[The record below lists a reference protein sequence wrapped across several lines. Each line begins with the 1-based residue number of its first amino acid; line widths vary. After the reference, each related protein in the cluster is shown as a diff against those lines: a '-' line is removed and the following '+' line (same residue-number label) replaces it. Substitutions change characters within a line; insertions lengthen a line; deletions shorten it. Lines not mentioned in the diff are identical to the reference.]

1 MKIKNIDNEIREV
14 FDDVIQSVNSTNDEE
29 LNELPF
35 EGSWTIGQVAAHI
48 ILCSGGVLDN
58 QTKEAGRPYDE
69 KVAELRSIFL
79 DMEQKSE
86 TAPAVYPSMRM
97 YDKQELVKQLESNK
111 ANLLGII
118 EERDLMQLSLD
129 MEFPFMGYLTRY
141 EWLAFICVHTQRHL
155 NQMNNIKRRLAAT
168 ADTL

>member
-1 MKIKNIDNEIREV
+1 MKIRHIDTDIREV
-14 FDDVIQSVNSTNDEE
+14 FDNVIQSVNSASNDE
-29 LNELPF
+29 LNEVPF
-35 EGSWTIGQVAAHI
+35 EGSWTIGQVVQHI

-69 KVAELRSIFL
+69 KVTELRSIFL
-79 DMEQKSE
+79 DMGQKSE
-86 TAPAVYPSMRM
+86 ADPGVYPSMRM
-97 YDKQELVKQLESNK
+97 YKKQELVKQLESNK

-141 EWLAFICVHTQRHL
+141 EWLAFICFHTQRHL
-155 NQMNNIKRRLAAT
+155 NQMNNIRQRLAVSAGI
-168 ADTL
+168 L